1 MYRLISPYEESRAA
15 LMYVSDTKEKA
26 VLFCYT
32 INAYRE
38 NITNALKLQGLDAA
52 KKYEVKEIN
61 IEKRGDGRR
70 PQFGGNTNRVYSG
83 DYLMKVGLNVR
94 NGRSDLLSNVY
105 EISEVK

>member
-1 MYRLISPYEESRAA
+1 MIWFGDMYRLISPYEESRAA
-15 LMYVSDTKEKA
+15 LMYVSEAKEKA

-38 NITNALKLQGLDAA
+38 NITNAVKLQGLDAT

-61 IEKRGDGRR
+61 MERRGGDRTT
-70 PQFGGNTNRVYSG
+70 QFSG

-94 NGRSDLLSNVY
+94 SGRGDLSSNVY
-105 EISEVK
+105 EITEVK